1 MPELLWR
8 VLCVLRLILIG
19 VLIGFLIANYFFIQ
33 PILEGWE
40 ACTDG
45 WEITLVSLRQ
55 CASVCNSS
63 AVIKPEQPFGEV
75 YLSGGKE

>member
-8 VLCVLRLILIG
+8 VLRVLRLILIG